1 MRSLLLLPAVLL
13 APSTALHL
21 RWLPLGDSI
30 TWGCG
35 NGILPHVPNGGC
47 ERDAG
52 SYRIPTA
59 QALEQWNI
67 TVETVGS
74 ATAGPASAPDA
85 WKQHEG
91 HPGWTSIQIEA
102 ISQQWTLLRPNMI
115 TVLLG
120 TNDCGNVSKTTGNAS
135 FAIESMNTLFA
146 TISSELPS
154 AMVFVA
160 SILAMPSRVHSGMD
174 AECGRNLNA
183 AMPALVSAY
192 PNFVYVPLYENTSS
206 PLVCGDNTH
215 EYSIGDGTHPNAF
228 GHLRVASVFSRVI
241 ADSVCPDH
249 KTDKSC

>member
-1 MRSLLLLPAVLL
+1 M
-13 APSTALHL
+13 HL

-35 NGILPHVPNGGC
+35 NGILPHVPDGGC

-67 TVETVGS
+67 TVDTVGS
-74 ATAGPASAPDA
+74 LTAGPASVPEK
-85 WKQHEG
+85 WQHHEG
-91 HPGWTSIQIEA
+91 HPGWTAVQIET
-102 ISQQWTLLRPNMI
+102 ISPTWTKFNPEMI

-120 TNDCGNVSKTTGNAS
+120 TNDCGNVTQSGSNNAS
-135 FAIESMNTLFA
+135 FVVDSFNALLA
-146 TISSELPS
+146 TISSALPS
-154 AMVFVA
+154 AKVFVA
-160 SILAMPSRVHSGMD
+160 STLAMRSDIRDGLD

-183 AMPALVSAY
+183 ALPGILSAN
-192 PNFVYVPLYENTSS
+192 PNFVYVPLYENTSL

-215 EYSIGDGTHPNAF
+215 EYSIGDGIHPNAF

-241 ADSVCPDH
+241 ADAYCPNH
-249 KTDKSC
+249 KNDQSC